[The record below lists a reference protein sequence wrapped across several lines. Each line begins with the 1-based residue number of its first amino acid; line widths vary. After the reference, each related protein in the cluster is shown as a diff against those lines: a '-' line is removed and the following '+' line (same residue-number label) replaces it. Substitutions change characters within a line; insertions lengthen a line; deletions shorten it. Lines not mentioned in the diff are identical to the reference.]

1 MGYFLNTII
10 SNLRYLFYRNK
21 KTLSVK
27 MNPLSF
33 NTYRLV
39 PLMIIL
45 HILIG
50 FKMIEESFING
61 SLYLGV
67 GLYVYYL
74 FYKYKNKT
82 VNYLFSINKRLVD
95 LFLSY
100 KFYEVN
106 EELDIKI
113 YSPVSFWVSKD
124 LMELEIYFPIGTAK
138 YSQEFRE
145 LDLVLQD
152 IFNMNLVRK
161 EDKKGQ
167 VIYFLSNRNDSIKV
181 DSADCLENSTYK
193 IPLSSSMTWDYSK
206 YPHGLV
212 TGSTGSGKTYF
223 LSYIVQTLMEQQ
235 ATVKICDPKMS
246 DLYQMG
252 LHLNLDSQYSINGI
266 DKILRLA
273 VEEMERRQGIMF
285 GEGSKGFGLNYLDYN
300 LPPYFVL
307 FDEVGA
313 FMSRAETE
321 NKTVANSVKARLNN
335 IVLMG
340 RQLGIFIILSTQRPD
355 AKYISGDIR
364 DNLSLRL
371 ALGSMSD
378 DGKRMVFGSEGKDL
392 ILGEFETGKG
402 FIFLDGTTL
411 TPIPYKTP
419 KMAKMF
425 FK

>member
-1 MGYFLNTII
+1 MLYFLNRIFGT
-10 SNLRYLFYRNK
+10 LRYLFYSNK
-21 KTLSVK
+21 KILTVDV
-27 MNPLSF
+27 NSF
-33 NTYRLV
+33 TINIFKLT
-39 PLMIIL
+39 PLMITI
-45 HILIG
+45 HILISFNIIEQTFIIG
-50 FKMIEESFING
+50 FLF
-61 SLYLGV
+61 LGL
-67 GLYVYYL
+67 GLYIYYL

-82 VNYLFSINKRLVD
+82 VNYLFILNKRLVN
-95 LFLSY
+95 LLLSY

-106 EELDIKI
+106 NENIKLF
-113 YSPVSFWVSKD
+113 SNVSFWVSKD
-124 LMELEIYFPIGTAK
+124 LMDLEIYFPIGTPK

-145 LDLVLQD
+145 LDIVLQD
-152 IFNMNLVRK
+152 IFNMNLVKK
-161 EDKKGQ
+161 EDRKGQ
-167 VIYFLSNRNDSIKV
+167 VIYFLSNRNDRIKV
-181 DSADCLENSTYK
+181 DGIDCLENSSYR
-193 IPLSSSMTWDYSK
+193 IPLSSSMSWDYSK

-212 TGSTGSGKTYF
+212 AGSTGSGKTYF
-223 LSYIVQTLMEQQ
+223 LSFIVQTLMKQK
-235 ATVKICDPKMS
+235 AIVSICDPKMS

-252 LHLNLDSQYSINGI
+252 LHLNLDTQYSINGI
-266 DKILRLA
+266 DKVLRLA
-273 VEEMERRQGIMF
+273 IEEMERRQGIMF

-313 FMSRAETE
+313 FMSRAEIE

-340 RQLGIFIILSTQRPD
+340 RQLGIYLILSTQRPD

-402 FIFLDGTTL
+402 FIFLDGITL
-411 TPIPYKTP
+411 KPIPYKTP

-425 FK
+425 FE

>member
-1 MGYFLNTII
+1 MRYFFNRTF
-10 SNLRYLFYRNK
+10 STLRYLFYRNK
-21 KTLSVK
+21 KTLIINV
-27 MNPLSF
+27 NSF
-33 NTYRLV
+33 PINIFNLV

-50 FKMIEESFING
+50 FNIISDSFING
-61 SLYLGV
+61 SLFLGI
-67 GLYVYYL
+67 GLYAYYW
-74 FYKYKNKT
+74 FYKNKYKT
-82 VNYLFSINKRLVD
+82 VNTLFRINKKLVN
-95 LFLSY
+95 LFISY
-100 KFYEVN
+100 RFYEVN
-106 EELDIKI
+106 DLDIKI
-113 YSPVSFWVSKD
+113 FSSVSFWVSKD
-124 LMELEIYFPIGTAK
+124 LMDLEIYFPIGTPK
-138 YSQEFRE
+138 YSQEFRG
-145 LDLVLQD
+145 LDMVLQD

-181 DSADCLENSTYK
+181 DSADCLENSTYR
-193 IPLSSSMTWDYSK
+193 IPLSSSMSWDYSK

-223 LSYIVQTLMEQQ
+223 LSYIVQTLMEQK
-235 ATVKICDPKMS
+235 ATIKICDPKMS

-252 LHLNLDSQYSINGI
+252 LHLNLDSEYSINGI
-266 DKILRLA
+266 DKVLRLA

-321 NKTVANSVKARLNN
+321 NKSVANSVKARLNN

-411 TPIPYKTP
+411 NPIPYKTP